1 MYHED
6 YKVKSKRF
14 VMEETRKN
22 LEEVAAEYLNKL
34 IHRNLVQVY
43 SSRINGTT
51 GGCFDHDP

>member
-1 MYHED
+1 
-6 YKVKSKRF
+6 
-14 VMEETRKN
+14 MEETRKN